1 MQEWHSLLRS
11 NNDESKC
18 LRSAQRVGLK
28 AIYTALLILTIE
40 HLLLAINAL
49 PKPLL
54 FPTETRIL
62 RLFGYLNNKR
72 IRDVKQTTFDQPTSQ
87 CYFYPCIC

>member
-1 MQEWHSLLRS
+1 MQEWQSLLRS

-40 HLLLAINAL
+40 PLLLAINAL
-49 PKPLL
+49 PKSLL
-54 FPTETRIL
+54 IPTETRTL
-62 RLFGYLNNKR
+62 KWFGYIKPST
-72 IRDVKQTTFDQPTSQ
+72 V
-87 CYFYPCIC
+87 